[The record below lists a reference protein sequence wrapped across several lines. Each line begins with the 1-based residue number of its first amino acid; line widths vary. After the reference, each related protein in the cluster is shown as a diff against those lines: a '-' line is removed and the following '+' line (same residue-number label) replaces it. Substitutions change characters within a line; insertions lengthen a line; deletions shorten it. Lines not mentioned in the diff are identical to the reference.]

1 MTAKLK
7 LGIPKGSLQD
17 ATIQLFARAGFSI
30 YVSSRSYFPSID
42 DDEIELM
49 LIRAQE
55 MARYV
60 SDGILDAGLT
70 GQDWIAEHELGDGT
84 TGAIA
89 SVADLIY
96 AKQSFG
102 KVRWVLAAP
111 EDSPFTSARDLEG
124 KTVATELVR
133 VTRAYFAREGA
144 RVNVEFSW
152 GATEVKPPTLADA
165 IVEVTETGSSLR
177 AHRLRILDTVMES
190 NTKLIANKT
199 ALADRWK
206 RTKIENVALLLGA
219 AIEAQGRVG
228 LMLNVQRRDLS
239 GVLSLLPAL
248 QRPTISALSDDDWV
262 AVNTIVEERTVR
274 DLIPKLKSANAQGI
288 VEYPLN
294 KIVL

>member
-1 MTAKLK
+1 MTLK
-7 LGIPKGSLQD
+7 LGLPKGSLQE
-17 ATIQLFARAGFSI
+17 ATVQLFARAGFNV
-30 YVSSRSYFPSID
+30 YVSSRSYFPAID
-42 DDEIELM
+42 DPEIECM

-60 SDGILDAGLT
+60 SDGVLDAGLT
-70 GQDWIAEHELGDGT
+70 GQDWIAEHEAGDGR
-84 TGAIA
+84 TGVIE
-89 SVADLIY
+89 SVADLVY

-111 EDSPFTSARDLEG
+111 EDSPIRSAQDLRG

-133 VTRAYFAREGA
+133 ATRAYFERQGVA
-144 RVNVEFSW
+144 VNVEFSW

-177 AHRLRILDTVMES
+177 ANRLRIVDTVMES
-190 NTKLIANKT
+190 NTQLIANT
-199 ALADRWK
+199 SALADAWK
-206 RTKIENVALLLGA
+206 RTKIENVALLLKA

-228 LMLNVQRRDLS
+228 LMLNVRRTDLDA
-239 GVLSLLPAL
+239 VLALLPAL
-248 QRPTISALSDDDWV
+248 QRPTISPLSDSEWV
-262 AVNTIVEERTVR
+262 AVNTIIEERTVR
-274 DLIPKLKSANAQGI
+274 DLIPRLKAARAQGI

>member
-1 MTAKLK
+1 MAMTLK

-17 ATIQLFARAGFSI
+17 ATVQLFARAGFNI
-30 YVSSRSYFPSID
+30 YVSARSYFPSID
-42 DDEIELM
+42 DPEIECM

-60 SDGILDAGLT
+60 SDGVLDAGLT
-70 GQDWIAEHELGDGT
+70 GQDWIAEHEAGDGK
-84 TGAIA
+84 TGVIE
-89 SVADLIY
+89 SVADLVY

-111 EDSPFTSARDLEG
+111 EDSTITSAKDLEG

-133 VTRAYFAREGA
+133 VTRAYFERRG
-144 RVNVEFSW
+144 VNLKVEFSW

-177 AHRLRILDTVMES
+177 ANRLRIVDTLMES
-190 NTKLIANKT
+190 NTQLIANKT
-199 ALADRWK
+199 ALADSWK
-206 RTKIENVALLLGA
+206 RTKLENLALLLRA

-228 LMLNVQRRDLS
+228 LMLNVRRADLAT
-239 GVLSLLPAL
+239 VLALLPAL
-248 QRPTISALSDDDWV
+248 QRPTISSLSDEDWV
-262 AVNTIVEERTVR
+262 AVNTIIEERTVR
-274 DLIPKLKSANAQGI
+274 DLIPRLKAARAQGI